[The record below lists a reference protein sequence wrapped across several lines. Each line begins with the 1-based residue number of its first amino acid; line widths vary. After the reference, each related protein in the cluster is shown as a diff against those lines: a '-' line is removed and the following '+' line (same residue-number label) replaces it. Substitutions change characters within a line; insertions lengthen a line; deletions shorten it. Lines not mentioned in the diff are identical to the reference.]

1 MTSEPS
7 VNPKGLMNSAFSSPI
22 LLSAAGLLVVVSF
35 IRILLNRPKKL
46 DLPVVEIPDS
56 SDQRE
61 ALLQGTARYPDSPF
75 IIQSRPPL
83 VILPIS
89 VINEV
94 RNLPENKASF
104 MKDVRRQMAYKQ
116 TDIGGEQPAVIQAV
130 KIDLTRH
137 IASTLDDLQEEIQYG
152 FDKEFGPCEDWT
164 PISLYG
170 KLTRVVA
177 LLSGRVFVGRP
188 LSRDEEWIQATV
200 MYTFYSMQA
209 KNAVNA
215 YHPYL
220 RSIVAPFIPEL
231 QNLKE
236 FRKRGAELLMP
247 ILQQQLAKENNEK
260 IHRDDN
266 DDEQGT
272 MISWILNHTPKNQR
286 SDPMVLGNNQMGLSM
301 AAIHTTSMAT
311 TAAIYDLATYPE
323 YIQPLRDEIQQVIG
337 EDGQDVDGDG
347 MMRLKKS
354 SMPKLWKLDSF
365 LKESQRFTPPQ
376 LPSGN
381 RVTTS
386 DLTLSTGH
394 TLPKGTRFGFAGWAI
409 HQSATTPSFNPAN
422 NPSSKPVSEF
432 DGLRYYNLRK
442 IPGNENKHQ
451 YVTTS
456 PDSLNFGHGNH
467 ACPGRFFASN
477 EIKVVLIELLKSWEF
492 RFKGDLEAQG
502 GAERRPKNM
511 YFDVTCVPN
520 TQAELELRRRK

>member
-1 MTSEPS
+1 
-7 VNPKGLMNSAFSSPI
+7 MNSPFGSPL

-35 IRILLNRPKKL
+35 IRFLLNRPKKL
-46 DLPVVEIPDS
+46 DLPIVEIADS

-83 VILPIS
+83 IILPIS

-104 MKDVRRQMAYKQ
+104 MQDIRRQFAFKQ

-170 KLTRVVA
+170 KMTRIVA

-188 LSRDEEWIQATV
+188 LSREEEWIQATV

-209 KNAVNA
+209 KDAVNA
-215 YHPYL
+215 YHPSL

-231 QNLKE
+231 QNLKK
-236 FRKRGAELLMP
+236 FRRRGAELLMP
-247 ILQQQLAKENNEK
+247 ILQQQLAKEDNEK
-260 IHRDDN
+260 ILRDDN
-266 DDEQGT
+266 ADEQGT
-272 MISWILNHTPKNQR
+272 MISWILKHTAENRR

-323 YIQPLRDEIQQVIG
+323 YIQPLRDEIQQVID

-347 MMRLKKS
+347 IVRLKKS

-386 DLTLSTGH
+386 DITLSTGH

-409 HQSATTPSFNPAN
+409 HQSATTPLFNPAN
-422 NPSSKPVSEF
+422 NRSSKPVGEF

-456 PDSLNFGHGNH
+456 ADSLNFGHGNH

-477 EIKVVLIELLKSWEF
+477 EIKVVLIKLLKSWEF
-492 RFKGDLEAQG
+492 RFKGDFEAKG
-502 GAERRPKNM
+502 GLERRPKNM
-511 YFDVTCVPN
+511 YYDVTCVPN
-520 TQAELELRRRK
+520 TQAELEFRRRK